1 MLGPIEHGRGKSFPH
16 APGQGDHSW
25 NTIRRAMAAFNIIE
39 MLRGMR
45 DWIPF
50 PKKKCPNCGTEV
62 SRFAS
67 VCPNCGY
74 EFGPVLG

>member
-1 MLGPIEHGRGKSFPH
+1 
-16 APGQGDHSW
+16 
-25 NTIRRAMAAFNIIE
+25 MAAFNIIE
-39 MLRGMR
+39 LLRGMR